1 MNLSESFLSALDT
14 LAAHKLRSALTML
27 GVIIGVAAVIA
38 LVGLG
43 NGVQSSITGQLTSVG
58 TNQITI
64 SPDMEH
70 SGGYP
75 PLSLLDVE
83 ALEDPISAPAITE
96 VAAMVTGNRE
106 VTVGGSS
113 VTTSVS
119 GVTANYLDV
128 VNLSEFQAGDG
139 LTQADVNAKARVVVL
154 GASVAAE
161 LFDGENPIGR
171 ELKIGGA
178 SYEIVGV
185 LEEQGQTIGG
195 NPDENV
201 YLPVS
206 TAQVRLYPERTR
218 AGRHAISAITAQARS
233 ETEAAAAVEQIKATL
248 RKAHRLADADE
259 SDFSTFSQTALLET
273 VSTVTGTLT
282 AFLGAIAGI
291 SLLVGGIG
299 IMNIML
305 VSVSERTRE
314 IGVRKAIGALRR
326 DILGQ
331 FLLESVMMSVIG
343 GLVGILLGWLLAQA
357 FSLALDA
364 TAAVDARTV
373 LMATGFAAAVGLI
386 FGSYPAWRASKLR
399 PIEALR
405 YE

>member
-106 VTVGGSS
+106 VTAGGSS

-233 ETEAAAAVEQIKATL
+233 ETEAAAAVEQIN
-248 RKAHRLADADE
+248 ADAA
-259 SDFSTFSQTALLET
+259 Q
-273 VSTVTGTLT
+273 
-282 AFLGAIAGI
+282 GAPPRGRRRVGLQHLQPDGAAGNGQHGDRHADRVPGRHCRH
-291 SLLVGGIG
+291 LAARRRHRHHEHHAGQ
-299 IMNIML
+299 
-305 VSVSERTRE
+305 R
-314 IGVRKAIGALRR
+314 VRA
-326 DILGQ
+326 
-331 FLLESVMMSVIG
+331 
-343 GLVGILLGWLLAQA
+343 
-357 FSLALDA
+357 
-364 TAAVDARTV
+364 DARDR
-373 LMATGFAAAVGLI
+373 
-386 FGSYPAWRASKLR
+386 RA
-399 PIEALR
+399 
-405 YE
+405 